1 MHFIQFIEFHPF
13 FARIRL
19 PKPANGTPPRTLKTT
34 ARIPAGQPPEQ
45 IKTGPVG
52 TPLHGKHR
60 NHRGTPA
67 ASEFYS
73 EIASTG
79 HTPAQTPHE
88 MHFSASMTY
97 WVSPSEIASF
107 GQLPAQE
114 PQLMHASEIT

>member
-13 FARIRL
+13 FCAH
-19 PKPANGTPPRTLKTT
+19 PAAETRERNATPHAETT
-34 ARIPAGQPPEQ
+34 ARIPAGQPPAQ

-60 NHRGTPA
+60 NYRGTPA

>member
-1 MHFIQFIEFHPF
+1 MHFIQSIECNPF
-13 FARIRL
+13 FVHIRL
-19 PKPANGTPPRTLKTT
+19 PKPAGGTPPRTLKTT
-34 ARIPAGQPPEQ
+34 AEIPAGQLPAR

-79 HTPAQTPHE
+79 HTVAQTPHE

-97 WVSPSEIASF
+97 WLSPSEIASF
-107 GQLPAQE
+107 GQLLAQE